1 MKFTTSKSTDVE
13 SSCLACLPKMDA
25 CPFVTTML
33 VCLLALLSVPE
44 LTPIQWQQIELHLLE
59 YLKFEQQGALNLVKC
74 LMAHVCGAMQC
85 ELDSFRDASLT
96 ELMDTIPSENDQFQH
111 LIASVLH
118 Y

>member
-1 MKFTTSKSTDVE
+1 MEFTASKSTHVE
-13 SSCLACLPKMDA
+13 RSCLACLPKMDA

-44 LTPIQWQQIELHLLE
+44 LTPIHWQQIEKHLLE
-59 YLKFEQQGALNLVKC
+59 YLKSQQQGALDLVKC
-74 LMAHVCGAMQC
+74 LMPHVCGAMQC

-96 ELMDTIPSENDQFQH
+96 ELMDTIPGENDKFQH
-111 LIASVLH
+111 LIVSVLH